1 MAQILL
7 IDLEQIKQEA
17 EKLEEL
23 FPSLSQE
30 LRLDK
35 AAKNIFNITYPDSVN
50 LAQEHISRFT
60 IEDSGGSDKCTYC
73 DYLFMSSV
81 ESDRQAHEL
90 MHIEYEKVERQ
101 FGFVPRGGEAREAEK
116 KIAHKEMAITS
127 SHEKQLKG
135 ALRLMRVYFERSLEL
150 AISNGDWSNHPEFE
164 QYIAMLDLYIFPQKA
179 MKAIREKYGKID
191 GGIDTGMTIWQMSAE
206 H

>member
-1 MAQILL
+1 VVA
-7 IDLEQIKQEA
+7 
-17 EKLEEL
+17 
-23 FPSLSQE
+23 
-30 LRLDK
+30 RL
-35 AAKNIFNITYPDSVN
+35 
-50 LAQEHISRFT
+50 
-60 IEDSGGSDKCTYC
+60 
-73 DYLFMSSV
+73 
-81 ESDRQAHEL
+81 
-90 MHIEYEKVERQ
+90 

-127 SHEKQLKG
+127 SHETQLKG
-135 ALRLMRVYFERSLEL
+135 ALRLMRVYFERSLDL